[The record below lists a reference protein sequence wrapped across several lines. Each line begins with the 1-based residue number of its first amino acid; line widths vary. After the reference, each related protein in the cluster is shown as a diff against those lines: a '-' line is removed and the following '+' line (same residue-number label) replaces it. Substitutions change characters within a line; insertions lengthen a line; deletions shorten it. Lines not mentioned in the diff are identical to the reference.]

1 MLDLAGDILT
11 DTQHIAD
18 AVHAYDEKHKGPP
31 PRNPIDPQQFLRSV
45 SVCTTTFNTLRQHS
59 PHSKPLPPAMLR
71 SRPFSSSARVQALPS
86 FAHNGFVANL
96 GCCLCR
102 EPEAYGPTV
111 LCTPRQP
118 VSTNAIRISTGVA
131 WAQRR
136 FPVAGALS
144 AAVQRSPRK
153 STTARAPPATLSE
166 LMTSKVSASWFTASK
181 ARTAQPQP
189 PSLQAVP
196 KAVARV
202 HDLYGPDGRLPP
214 REFTPRRSERHPG
227 VTHLPGSPR
236 YSWRGARVATP
247 KRVRKVWS
255 HHLLAL
261 TKAAF

>member
-118 VSTNAIRISTGVA
+118 VSTNAIGISTGVT
-131 WAQRR
+131 WA
-136 FPVAGALS
+136 
-144 AAVQRSPRK
+144 
-153 STTARAPPATLSE
+153 
-166 LMTSKVSASWFTASK
+166 
-181 ARTAQPQP
+181 
-189 PSLQAVP
+189 
-196 KAVARV
+196 
-202 HDLYGPDGRLPP
+202 
-214 REFTPRRSERHPG
+214 
-227 VTHLPGSPR
+227 
-236 YSWRGARVATP
+236 
-247 KRVRKVWS
+247 
-255 HHLLAL
+255 
-261 TKAAF
+261 